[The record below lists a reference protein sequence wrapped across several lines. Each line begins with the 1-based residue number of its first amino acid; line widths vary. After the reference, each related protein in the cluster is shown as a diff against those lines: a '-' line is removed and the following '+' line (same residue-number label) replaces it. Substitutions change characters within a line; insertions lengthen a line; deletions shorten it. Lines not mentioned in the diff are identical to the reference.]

1 MLNCLRD
8 LEKYDLLKY
17 SHQRS
22 WRFTNDGDF
31 INQPY
36 IEMIKNAGSNVFTRI
51 HLLKLDFQLMQPFL
65 VGTLMVMHSVLRLI
79 GSVSLVKGP
88 LKI

>member
-1 MLNCLRD
+1 MLNCLRG

-31 INQPY
+31 INKPY
-36 IEMIKNAGSNVFTRI
+36 IGMIKNAGSNVFTRI
-51 HLLKLDFQLMQPFL
+51 DLLKLDFKLMQHFL
-65 VGTLMVMHSVLRLI
+65 VGTLTVMHSVLRLT
-79 GSVSLVKGP
+79 GSVSLVKEP